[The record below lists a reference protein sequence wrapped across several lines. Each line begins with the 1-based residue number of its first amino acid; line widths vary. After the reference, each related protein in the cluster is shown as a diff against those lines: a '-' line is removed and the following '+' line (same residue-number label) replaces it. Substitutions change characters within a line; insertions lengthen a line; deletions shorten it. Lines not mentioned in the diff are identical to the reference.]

1 MIFNVEVAIE
11 SEGEPEQAVPDPA
24 ESSSNWAGGGGGFTY
39 SSGSATATALGALA
53 GSDAAPSALGVAEA
67 PAPRDD
73 GGANVSQRRVDA
85 VDQIGRN
92 DPCWCGS
99 GKKFKKCHG
108 V

>member
-1 MIFNVEVAIE
+1 MARLEVDGQPEEAI
-11 SEGEPEQAVPDPA
+11 PDPA
-24 ESSSNWAGGGGGFTY
+24 EASASNWVGGGGLTY
-39 SSGSATATALGALA
+39 SSGSTTATALGALA
-53 GSDAAPSALGVAEA
+53 GNDAAPSALGVAEA
-67 PAPRDD
+67 PAPSEEPIS
-73 GGANVSQRRVDA
+73 NVTQRRVDA